1 MATTTT
7 TTDYNGNGSL
17 TTYNFSFPYL
27 KTEDVKV
34 SLNGTNLE
42 TTKYT
47 VSGTTLTFASGT
59 GSTTQE
65 TTGAPK
71 SGVTVLIYRDTN
83 ATAAKAIFASGSS
96 FRATDLNNNKDQSL
110 YFDQEMSDTS
120 NPKKS
125 NFVDLTV
132 TGDATVPTQSAGDN
146 TTKVATTAFVKTA
159 VDNLI
164 DGAPGSL
171 DTLNELA
178 ASLND
183 DANLSTT
190 LTNSIATKLP
200 LGGGQMTGNITFSG
214 SQTVDGRDLSADGSK
229 LDAIE
234 ASAKDD
240 QTAAEIKTLLNSN
253 GIVNAQVDASA
264 AIAGTKISPDFGSQ
278 AITTTGDIN
287 GKDLILSDTHPAIKF
302 IDSNHNSDYKIY
314 INNGLF
320 EIRDETNDT
329 NRFKIASNGTVEV
342 AGNLDVG
349 AGLDVTGT
357 IAATGDI
364 SATGNL
370 SGKDLLL
377 SDTNPAI
384 KFTDSDSDPD
394 YLLLL
399 NNGRLVLRDIS
410 EDPDADRFAVAS
422 DGHIDVYGNLDCLAG
437 VDITGNITVTGT
449 QEFTLPSGSNKGITL
464 NNPTNAAAHIIAD
477 AARTG
482 GGQNILAIRGKYAG
496 TEVSKIVLNT
506 SGSTS
511 SKGGTIEFH
520 TSTEN
525 SGSLTE
531 RLKITSD
538 GNIQIDNDSG
548 KLQLGASQDLKLY
561 HDGTSSYIVNNTGNL
576 HIRNS
581 GTNNIKIQ
589 PDPSDVGIVATANAA
604 VELYWDGTKKFQTT
618 SDGVQVLGKL
628 LVSGTSSYLSSSSS
642 THATLTLKKNNTD
655 ADAKDYLELRD
666 SNNDLK
672 LEITGSGNVNLI
684 DSAKLQLGDSQDLEI
699 YHNANDGIIRE
710 TERDLFLI
718 NTVANGQIIQKTD
731 GNWLVSNQN
740 QDEYRIKAFNDGA
753 VELYYD
759 DNLRIQTSANGTNL
773 IGDLYFDNSSNA
785 GKDILW
791 DQSANYFKFTDNVKA
806 VFGNGVDLEIYHD
819 GSNSY
824 IKDSGTGALGVLT
837 NHFFIAD
844 ASNADYL
851 FQATDTSD
859 VKLYYDGSLKLATT
873 STGATVVTTNA
884 ANSIKNITTS
894 TSAPS
899 GGSDGDLWFTY
910 VA

>member
-576 HIRNS
+576 HIQNS